1 MPFRMLLLALAV
13 LAWRDG
19 HTQAT
24 ATVTPDDRWHF
35 ALGAGASVLS
45 GNTESRSLNAG
56 GEAVHMS
63 DHDRFGLYG
72 RTLDVQTPAQRTRTL
87 GAGGQYN
94 RDFTP
99 TAFGFTKYDY
109 LEDPPSNLSL
119 RHSLAFGLGYHAMK
133 TDASTADLTAGLAAT
148 DDRYVLPAIIAGT
161 ERSRYV
167 RAETIL
173 GENSDHKLASGT
185 TLKQK
190 FALYNDQRNR
200 GHWRAEFDGGLSV
213 PMTASLSLTATLNH
227 RYDSEPGPGLQHHD
241 TRFVTGVSMKL
252 D

>member
-45 GNTESRSLNAG
+45 GNTESRSVNVG

-63 DHDRFGLYG
+63 DHARFSLYG
-72 RTLDVQTPAQRTRTL
+72 RSLDVQTPAQRTRTL

>member
-94 RDFTP
+94 RDF
-99 TAFGFTKYDY
+99 
-109 LEDPPSNLSL
+109 
-119 RHSLAFGLGYHAMK
+119 SLAFGLGYHAMK